1 MIRIFQGRAR
11 EPVKNPDQLFFF
23 PLSEMSLCCPRKRS
37 VTSHYSP
44 PPPLEQL
51 VNATSANQ
59 CRLNETNGLHLK
71 NTHTLRTSR
80 IFPTDVWHS
89 DKSRRLRLNATVR
102 NETTNQLRQFY
113 FLWSLKMKKR
123 ADGRK
128 HISPKNF
135 PFFFFFDFLV
145 RLFFFF
151 FFSSFLLRTESK
163 RQGGKQSC
171 GNDLQRSR
179 RSQMASLKRNNSD
192 KSRRETRVRSRCQ
205 RFIGSCI
212 FLVSTDVP

>member
-1 MIRIFQGRAR
+1 MRYRTPVCTMRAAEWRHGTGWVYLDYWRVDTLFGAKIRAMKSKSIQGNQAR
-11 EPVKNPDQLFFF
+11 DGLFMLPKKKSPSGINDKDISRKSTGTREEPWSASFFF

-102 NETTNQLRQFY
+102 NETTN
-113 FLWSLKMKKR
+113 
-123 ADGRK
+123 
-128 HISPKNF
+128 
-135 PFFFFFDFLV
+135 
-145 RLFFFF
+145 
-151 FFSSFLLRTESK
+151 
-163 RQGGKQSC
+163 
-171 GNDLQRSR
+171 
-179 RSQMASLKRNNSD
+179 
-192 KSRRETRVRSRCQ
+192 
-205 RFIGSCI
+205 
-212 FLVSTDVP
+212 